1 MSGCKIM
8 TDENSGF
15 YLANTETGK
24 TMKIELMPTPY
35 QMSGLK
41 NLDGDAAL
49 SMCNTKASAAGGG
62 RKKTHRRHKK
72 SHRRHKKSH
81 RRHKKSHRR

>member
-1 MSGCKIM
+1 MSDCKIM
-8 TDENSGF
+8 TDTRGGF

-35 QMSGLK
+35 EMSGLK
-41 NLDGDAAL
+41 NIDGYDAL
-49 SMCNTKASAAGGG
+49 SMCNTKTSAAGVG